1 MSERQSKKRRQSAP
15 EAAHQKPKKEP
26 AQIWLN
32 VGIGVV
38 IAGFLVLA
46 GFAMKPSVQNMIDK
60 YNASKPQEV
69 VTIEKYAKEQD
80 KSADD
85 FMNEYGLAGKEGITK
100 DTPIDQAKF
109 SMSIENYAKFTGVSL
124 EDFRTNYGLD
134 ESITNDT
141 TYTDAQESMRAG
153 AVAQDMGM
161 DFATLKQQ
169 FGLPDTI
176 TETSTW
182 GEVISTVELMQ
193 QAQQMAQ
200 ENADASADP
209 NASGEPAD
217 ASDEPSEAPETTPS
231 AQPAGEGE

>member
-1 MSERQSKKRRQSAP
+1 MSERQSKKRRKSAP
-15 EAAHQKPKKEP
+15 EAGHSRPKKDP

-46 GFAMKPSVQNMIDK
+46 GFAMKPSVQSMIEK

-80 KSADD
+80 KTADE
-85 FMNEYGLAGKEGITK
+85 FMTEYGLADKEGVTK

-124 EDFRTNYGLD
+124 EDFRANYGLD
-134 ESITNDT
+134 ESVTNDT

-161 DFATLKQQ
+161 DFATLKEQ
-169 FGLPDTI
+169 FSLPDTI
-176 TETSTW
+176 TESSTW
-182 GEVISTVELMQ
+182 GEVVSTIQLMQ

-200 ENADASADP
+200 EEADASAPD
-209 NASGEPAD
+209 ASGESAD
-217 ASDEPSEAPETTPS
+217 TADSSAGQEAD
-231 AQPAGEGE
+231 PAGEGE